1 MDPFTQISESRI
13 IFAKVSRIIEGI
25 GLGLTGSANL
35 GAAWIIDLKLLL
47 VSEPNIGFDSPII
60 VFLM

>member
-13 IFAKVSRIIEGI
+13 IFAKSFKDNWGI
-25 GLGLTGSANL
+25 GLGLRGSANL
-35 GAAWIIDLKLLL
+35 GAVWIIDLKLLL
-47 VSEPNIGFDSPII
+47 LSEPNIGFDSPII